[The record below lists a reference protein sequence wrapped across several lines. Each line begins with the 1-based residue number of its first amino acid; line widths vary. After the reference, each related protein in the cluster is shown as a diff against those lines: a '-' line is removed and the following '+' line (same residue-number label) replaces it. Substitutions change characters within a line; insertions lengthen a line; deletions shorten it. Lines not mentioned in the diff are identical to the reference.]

1 MERENEL
8 LVGGGVASSPKTCHD
23 LKKRGVVYF
32 DYFRRGVDISIE
44 KLAAR

>member
-8 LVGGGVASSPKTCHD
+8 LVGGGVASRPETCHES
-23 LKKRGVVYF
+23 KKRGVVYF